1 MSYEVLVVGGGIGGL
16 TAAALLAARGVKVCL
31 LERQSYLGGCAANI
45 EHDGHRFEPTHGL
58 YSGWESGGIY
68 ERLFSALRTPQ
79 PLVHPQSTAYVVRLP
94 DGVEVPRTIQFEDF
108 ETHLGSAFPECAAAA
123 IDFYR
128 ELANSTNR
136 ETESKTTIAA
146 HLSNCSPRFRRFVDV
161 QLQTLAQCSS
171 DECSFEF
178 AASALDPQ
186 RQFWSIE
193 GGAQMLVDTLAQSF
207 KQSGGILR
215 LNSTVLRLAYGSNG
229 VPTGVDLLS
238 GEQVIA
244 TRAIISNLTLWD
256 TYGKLIGPAR
266 TPRHVSSNLKD
277 LRAWG
282 AYQMYLTMNKNVAS
296 LLPSRPVVALTDWQ
310 ENQPYDPEDAQLV
323 FAAGAA
329 NDRDEELATAVVTAY
344 TNSEDWF
351 SFHEDHAAH
360 EERDQTMLER
370 VWSRMHRAMPEL
382 GSEIDLIETATP
394 QTYYEATRRR
404 FGMIGRVTSVSGFVA
419 EGVATNPYPNVFLVG
434 DTVSEGWGLEGIIR
448 SAWNTTNEVA
458 PVFAGHQR

>member
-16 TAAALLAARGVKVCL
+16 TAAALLAARGVNVCL

-45 EHDGHRFEPTHGL
+45 EHADRQFEPTHSL
-58 YSGWESGGIY
+58 YSGWESGGIH

-79 PLVHPQSTAYVVRLP
+79 PLVHPQSIAYVVRLP
-94 DGVEVPRTIQFEDF
+94 DGVEVPRTIQIEDF
-108 ETHLGSAFPECAAAA
+108 ETHLGSAFSECAAAA

-128 ELANSTNR
+128 GFANSTKR

-146 HLSNCSPRFRRFVDV
+146 HFSNCSPRFRRFVDV
-161 QLQTLAQCSS
+161 QLQTLAQRSS
-171 DECSFEF
+171 DECSYEL

-193 GGAQMLVDTLAQSF
+193 GGAQLLVDTLAQSF
-207 KQSGGILR
+207 KQSGGTLR

-266 TPRHVSSNLKD
+266 TPRHVSSNLKG

-282 AYQMYLTMNKNVAS
+282 AYQMYMTMNKSVAS
-296 LLPSRPVVALTDWQ
+296 LLPSRPVLALTDWQ

-323 FAAGAA
+323 FSVVTGAA
-329 NDRDEELATAVVTAY
+329 NDRDEELAAGVVTAY

-360 EERDQTMLER
+360 EERDQTMLDR
-370 VWSRMHRAMPEL
+370 VWSRMHRA
-382 GSEIDLIETATP
+382 
-394 QTYYEATRRR
+394 
-404 FGMIGRVTSVSGFVA
+404 
-419 EGVATNPYPNVFLVG
+419 
-434 DTVSEGWGLEGIIR
+434 
-448 SAWNTTNEVA
+448 
-458 PVFAGHQR
+458 